1 MLTVAE
7 IKKNGLRVALNLS
20 STPLGEYT
28 ASSKPRVALQTL
40 QSLNNNNNKNL
51 EIPESWKCFDL
62 NSYVIRIRNML
73 STSHT
78 DRVQSDQLKTGVG
91 K

>member
-28 ASSKPRVALQTL
+28 ASLKPCVALQTL
-40 QSLNNNNNKNL
+40 QSLKQQQQQKAGNPRKL
-51 EIPESWKCFDL
+51 EVL
-62 NSYVIRIRNML
+62 
-73 STSHT
+73 
-78 DRVQSDQLKTGVG
+78 
-91 K
+91 

>member
-40 QSLNNNNNKNL
+40 QSLKQQQKAGNPRKL
-51 EIPESWKCFDL
+51 EVL
-62 NSYVIRIRNML
+62 
-73 STSHT
+73 
-78 DRVQSDQLKTGVG
+78 
-91 K
+91 